1 MMQSFEIFGGFF
13 FFSLG
18 IAKVFSSE
26 SYYILLIY
34 LKLLFTVS
42 EGQ

>member
-18 IAKVFSSE
+18 IAKVFCSE

>member
-18 IAKVFSSE
+18 IAKVFCSE
-26 SYYILLIY
+26 SYYILLIE
-34 LKLLFTVS
+34 FI
-42 EGQ
+42 